1 MCPIFGCWLRHEILN
16 VCIWVVEWQLGC
28 ITPNCI
34 FAASPVSLKSGETTT
49 VGIQVESLCNSIIIE
64 TIRKREVFPFSF
76 VNRLKWK
83 RFEKTTEFQDY
94 PIKNESINNKN
105 RRRKIN
111 TSSKHEEK
119 LNDVNNKFI
128 ILTVTR
134 I

>member
-1 MCPIFGCWLRHEILN
+1 MRF
-16 VCIWVVEWQLGC
+16 VWQLGC
-28 ITPNCI
+28 ITPKCF
-34 FAASPVSLKSGETTT
+34 FAASPVSLNCGEITID
-49 VGIQVESLCNSIIIE
+49 GIQVERLFDSIIIE
-64 TIRKREVFPFSF
+64 TIRKREVFPLSF

-105 RRRKIN
+105 GRRKIV